1 MPGSHKVSI
10 QNRQARHEYTVLE
23 TFEAGIALSGTEVK
37 SVRAGEVNLKES
49 YCTIDKG
56 QLIIK
61 QMHISPY
68 EKGNVF
74 NKDPVR
80 PRVLLMHKSEI
91 RRLAAQVGQKGLTIV
106 PLAVYSKERLIKVS
120 IGLCRGKRLHDKRED
135 SAKRDAV
142 RDMQRIIKERNI

>member
-1 MPGSHKVSI
+1 MSGHKVNI

-23 TFEAGIALSGTEVK
+23 TFETGIALSGTEVK
-37 SVRAGEVNLKES
+37 SVRAGEVNLKEA
-49 YCTIDKG
+49 YCAIDKG

-106 PLAVYSKERLIKVS
+106 PLAVYSKDRLIKVS

-142 RDMQRIIKERNI
+142 RDMQRMIKERNL

>member
-1 MPGSHKVSI
+1 MSSHKVSI
-10 QNRQARHEYTVLE
+10 QNRQARHEYEVLE

-37 SVRAGEVNLKES
+37 SVRDGTVNLKEA

-56 QLIIK
+56 QLFLK

-80 PRVLLMHKSEI
+80 PRVLLMHKNEI
-91 RRLAAQVGQKGLTIV
+91 RKLAAQVGQKGLTII

-120 IGLCRGKRLHDKRED
+120 IGLCRGKRLHDKRD
-135 SAKRDAV
+135 DAAQRDAA
-142 RDMQRIIKERNI
+142 REMERTIKERNA

>member
-1 MPGSHKVSI
+1 MPQSHKVSI
-10 QNRQARHEYTVLE
+10 QNRQARHEYHILE

-37 SVRAGEVNLKES
+37 SVRAGGVNLKEA
-49 YCTIDKG
+49 YCAVENG
-56 QLIIK
+56 QLMIK

-80 PRVLLMHKSEI
+80 PRVLLMHRSEI
-91 RRLAAQVGQKGLTIV
+91 RKLAAQVGQKGLTIV

-135 SAKRDAV
+135 AARRDAA
-142 RDMQRIIKERNI
+142 RDMQRAVKERNL